1 MLITQ
6 IVPINKSRYRIVL
19 EDGTGFVLYRGE
31 IHKWQLKEGTGLSEE
46 TRQIIM
52 EEILPKRAKLRSMN
66 LLKAKD
72 YTKRQLGDKLKI
84 SGYPE
89 EIIEKAVSYV
99 EAYGYIDDE
108 RYAKNYIAYHIQ
120 DRSRIRIEQDLYR
133 KGIDKAL
140 IRHCFDKLKED
151 GQSIDELSLIRKLLE
166 KKNYRPE
173 TASYEEKRKM
183 YAFLYRKGFCQDMIG
198 KALLLDIT

>member
-19 EDGTGFVLYRGE
+19 EDGTSFVLYRGE
-31 IHKWQLKEGTGLSEE
+31 IHKWQLKEGAELSKEA
-46 TRQIIM
+46 RQSIM

-72 YTKRQLGDKLKI
+72 YTKRQLSDKLKHN
-84 SGYPE
+84 GYPE

-99 EAYGYIDDE
+99 ESYGYIDDE
-108 RYAKNYIAYHIQ
+108 RYAENYIAYHIH
-120 DRSRIRIEQDLYR
+120 DRSRSRIEQDLYR
-133 KGIDKAL
+133 KGIDKVL
-140 IRHCFDKLKED
+140 IRHCFDKLEED
-151 GQSIDELSLIRKLLE
+151 GKSIDELALIRKLLE
-166 KKNYRPE
+166 KKNYLPE
-173 TASYEEKRKM
+173 AASYEEKCKM